1 MADTKA
7 RQARA
12 ARGEPH
18 PLSGYAGIAL
28 RRASR
33 AVYGAFMAEVGTLGV
48 KPAEYAALLV
58 IQSNPGARS
67 ADISG
72 LLGIEKANF
81 TVLLR
86 RLERRGWVVREPS
99 TTDRR
104 AHALRL
110 TPEGAE
116 LLQAA
121 VEKRTRLE
129 AGLVARLGAVDYAR
143 LLELLQVLL
152 APEAAPVKEAAA
164 GPRAVQAG
172 FPPRS

>member
-1 MADTKA
+1 MAGTKA
-7 RQARA
+7 RQAHT
-12 ARGEPH
+12 ARDEPH

-28 RRASR
+28 RRASL
-33 AVYGAFMAEVGTLGV
+33 AVYGAFMAEVGTLDV

-58 IQSNPGARS
+58 IQGNPGARS

-81 TVLLR
+81 TVFLR
-86 RLERRGWVVREPS
+86 RLERRGWVAREPS

-110 TPEGAE
+110 TPEGIE

-121 VEKRTRLE
+121 VEKRARLE

-143 LLELLQVLL
+143 LVELLQVLL
-152 APEAAPVKEAAA
+152 APEAAPGKGAAA
-164 GPRAVQAG
+164 SARAVQAG
-172 FPPRS
+172 FPPKS

>member
-1 MADTKA
+1 MAGTKA
-7 RQARA
+7 RQAHA
-12 ARGEPH
+12 AHGEPH

-28 RRASR
+28 RRASL

-48 KPAEYAALLV
+48 KPAEYAALLA
-58 IQSNPGARS
+58 IQSNLGARS

-81 TVLLR
+81 TVFLR
-86 RLERRGWVVREPS
+86 RLERRGWVVREAS

-152 APEAAPVKEAAA
+152 APEAAPVKEATA
-164 GPRAVQAG
+164 GPRAAQAG

>member
-1 MADTKA
+1 MAGTKA
-7 RQARA
+7 RQAHTT
-12 ARGEPH
+12 RGEPH

-28 RRASR
+28 RRASL

-58 IQSNPGARS
+58 IQGNPGARS

-81 TVLLR
+81 TVFLR
-86 RLERRGWVVREPS
+86 RLERRGWVAREPS

-110 TPEGAE
+110 TPEGIA

-121 VEKRTRLE
+121 VEKRARLE

-143 LLELLQVLL
+143 LVELLQGLL
-152 APEAAPVKEAAA
+152 APQAAPGKSAAA
-164 GPRAVQAG
+164 SARAVQAG